1 MYILKFALELTVL
14 VFLFL
19 MIRKTIFRTLP
30 VLTSEDSDLI
40 AAKWKYQRYGYSA
53 VFLIFGFIASVTTFW
68 IIHFSFYIFHS
79 IGNYSGVM
87 VISQGAIILPSLI
100 IGFYVS
106 TIFAKNVYVDL
117 LGMQEYI
124 SFDELY
130 GKKGRAGK
138 IFLRVFSAIT
148 LTPAIILLSLQFNVY
163 LKTDGENIYTKQLL
177 EAEKVYSIREIVGV
191 GTSESDYLNIYLA
204 NGDQISTMGYSGNL
218 NYFLENIS
226 RR

>member
-1 MYILKFALELTVL
+1 MFILKFALELTVL

-30 VLTSEDSDLI
+30 VLSSEDEELAS
-40 AAKWKYQRYGYSA
+40 AKWRNQRYVYSGI
-53 VFLIFGFIASVTTFW
+53 FLIFGFIASVTTFW
-68 IIHFSFYIFHS
+68 VIYFSFNIFHS
-79 IGNYSGVM
+79 IGNYSGVL

-100 IGFYVS
+100 IGFYIS
-106 TIFAKNVYVDL
+106 TIFSKNVYVHL

-124 SFDELY
+124 SFDDLY
-130 GKKGRAGK
+130 GKKGRVGK
-138 IFLRVFSAIT
+138 VFLRVFSALT
-148 LTPAIILLSLQFNVY
+148 LTPAIVLLSLQFNVY

-191 GTSESDYLNIYLA
+191 GASESNYLNIYLA

-226 RR
+226 KR